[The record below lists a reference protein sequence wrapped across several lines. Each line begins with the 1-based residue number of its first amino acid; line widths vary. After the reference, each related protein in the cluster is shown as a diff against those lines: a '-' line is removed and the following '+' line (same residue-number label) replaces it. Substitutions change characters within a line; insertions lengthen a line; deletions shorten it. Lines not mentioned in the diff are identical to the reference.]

1 MSMRTL
7 PFQMEG
13 GVRLRVIQAAYDY
26 FFDKTLLWRSMKF
39 QM

>member
-26 FFDKTLLWRSMKF
+26 FLIKLFYGGR
-39 QM
+39 